1 MMKHLTPLVVLFA
14 FTLGGNNASAEGGLM
29 NSTPAQRAD
38 LQTAFMK
45 DKLHLDEAALA
56 KIKVINLKY
65 AEKMEPIL
73 KGDDNKL
80 SKMAKGKSVMG
91 DKDEELKAVFSPD
104 QYSSYEDLRDDL
116 KAYLEKELK

>member
-1 MMKHLTPLVVLFA
+1 
-14 FTLGGNNASAEGGLM
+14 
-29 NSTPAQRAD
+29 
-38 LQTAFMK
+38 
-45 DKLHLDEAALA
+45 
-56 KIKVINLKY
+56 
-65 AEKMEPIL
+65 MEPIL

>member
-1 MMKHLTPLVVLFA
+1 
-14 FTLGGNNASAEGGLM
+14 
-29 NSTPAQRAD
+29 
-38 LQTAFMK
+38 MK

-91 DKDEELKAVFSPD
+91 DKEEELKAVFSPD
-104 QYSSYEDLRDDL
+104 QYSRYEDLRDDL

>member
-1 MMKHLTPLVVLFA
+1 MIKRLTPLLALFA
-14 FTLGGNNASAEGGLM
+14 LTLGANNASAEGGLM
-29 NSTPAQRAD
+29 NSTPTQRAD

-91 DKDEELKAVFSPD
+91 DKDEELKEVFSAD
-104 QYSSYEDLRDDL
+104 QYSRYEDLRDDL